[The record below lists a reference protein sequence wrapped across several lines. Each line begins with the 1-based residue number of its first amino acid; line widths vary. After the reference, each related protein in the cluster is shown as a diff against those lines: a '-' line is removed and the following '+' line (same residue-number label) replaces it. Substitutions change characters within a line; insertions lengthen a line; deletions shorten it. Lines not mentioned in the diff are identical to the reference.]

1 MSPSPHIPTINEEG
15 PWEEPLHNDDKNTTT
30 SGNLSVAS
38 SSTGIDIDDPDFNLD
53 PEAVDFEPLLVS
65 GTGKILSYHSEQHTL
80 SYHSDSFDDE
90 EDDEVATVGASTV
103 ATTASI
109 ATKVATNVTKRRGRR
124 RNNSRNNSGNASW
137 SFPQLVRIAS
147 VLSLATFLSIRMLS
161 RPQITPRS
169 SSQRL
174 QTTVAKS
181 KSTIATSTTAVS
193 NTVMSEAAIDSSYK
207 PNRPLFD
214 AIKSNNI
221 ELTRLLLDGVSKT
234 AKETNNNYD
243 VNAETEE
250 GFTPLIEAT
259 LTGNVDLVKLLL
271 SHGAKAQ
278 PAPGFRHT
286 PLRAACLTANLELI
300 RLLLDEGAD
309 PNAQSDGGRT
319 PLMGACFL
327 RPQFDAAPNREE
339 LSLAAVE
346 VMLSDSR
353 TIPEIRNSFGESAL
367 DLCQGRNYRK
377 SSEILRRVLYRR
389 EKTGQAQ
396 KAAGTN

>member
-15 PWEEPLHNDDKNTTT
+15 PSPPLHNDDKNTTT

-90 EDDEVATVGASTV
+90 DDDEVTTVGASTV

-124 RNNSRNNSGNASW
+124 MNNSRNKRDAW

-271 SHGAKAQ
+271 NHGAKAQ